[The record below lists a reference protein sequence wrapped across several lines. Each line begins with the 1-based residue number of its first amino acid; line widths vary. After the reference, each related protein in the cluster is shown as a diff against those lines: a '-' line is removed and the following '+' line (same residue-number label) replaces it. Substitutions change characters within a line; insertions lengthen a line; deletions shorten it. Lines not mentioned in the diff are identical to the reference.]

1 MYKPN
6 ALILCII
13 IVLIALNHTAA
24 FCAVVTIRERPDGVG
39 ATRFNSRAFGFH
51 FLFECNCFSGH
62 RLCWGALLARELL
75 APIKVFCPPECLLP
89 SSGRW
94 MCFHSPIIHIRAT
107 NQFERSLLVKRFR
120 TVAPKRFSQV
130 ATEWLQKLFHV
141 GPSQTWMDVREVPTK
156 CQLKPCDKLSVQRM
170 ATRVW
175 Y

>member
-1 MYKPN
+1 MGWGQPGSIQELSLSLPIRMK
-6 ALILCII
+6 LFFR
-13 IVLIALNHTAA
+13 TST
-24 FCAVVTIRERPDGVG
+24 VVCVG
-39 ATRFNSRAFGFH
+39 EH
-51 FLFECNCFSGH
+51 FLPANFLPH
-62 RLCWGALLARELL
+62 
-75 APIKVFCPPECLLP
+75 KVLSPPECLLP

-94 MCFHSPIIHIRAT
+94 MCFRSPMIYIRAT

-156 CQLKPCDKLSVQRM
+156 YQLKPCDKLSIPRM